1 MRRILIKVLT
11 FYWMAAFVSMAYA
24 CIVDQGRGIDRA
36 FHLLGAAAQLAPIG
50 EVGGLMLAGVFGV
63 AFTLGALLF
72 LWSFV
77 ASLMEPGVRHEADD
91 VMRLALAFGAC
102 VFAVLLVTAALLS
115 ISGIFTAVT
124 LHVVAMLTSYL
135 AVQAEC
141 ASAAAKEA
149 DTDNPAQIMA
159 ANAARRY
166 SLIKLAASNVHPLRG
181 DR

>member
-1 MRRILIKVLT
+1 MRRILIKVVT
-11 FYWMAAFVSMAYA
+11 FYWMAAFVAMAYA
-24 CIVDQGRGIDRA
+24 CIVDQGSGIGKA
-36 FHLLGAAAQLAPIG
+36 FHLLGAGAQLAPIG
-50 EVGGLMLAGVFGV
+50 EMGGLMLAGMFGV

-72 LWSFV
+72 LWAFV
-77 ASLMEPGVRHEADD
+77 ACWTEPGIGHEADD

-102 VFAVLLVTAALLS
+102 VFAAILVIAAVLS
-115 ISGIFTAVT
+115 ISGLFTAVA

-149 DTDNPAQIMA
+149 EADSPAQIMA

-166 SLIKLAASNVHPLRG
+166 SMIRLAASNVHPLRG